1 MKEESHDLQ
10 KTGIPDATGFAPGTC
25 CGVSGAD
32 WVAVP
37 ESKPIHRQLVVCR
50 SGDWHGVVDDQQDS
64 GPEQMRQ
71 IDIDSLD
78 EATLTEL
85 KARIVERLQYSHH
98 QRTTAALQEIRV
110 GSGVEFE
117 GPGGVLVRGVVICR
131 NKNTVTVHAD
141 DNRQWNVSPTLLKP
155 TGVHVLDTAAQI
167 QSDDG
172 KVVSFPKPE
181 RR

>member
-1 MKEESHDLQ
+1 M
-10 KTGIPDATGFAPGTC
+10 
-25 CGVSGAD
+25 
-32 WVAVP
+32 AVR
-37 ESKPIHRQLVVCR
+37 ENKPIRGHLVACR
-50 SGDWHGVVDDQQDS
+50 SADWHGGVGDQQES
-64 GPEQMRQ
+64 GAEQMRQ

-78 EATLTEL
+78 EATLIEL
-85 KARIVERLQYSHH
+85 NARIVERLQYLHH
-98 QRTTAALQEIRV
+98 QRTTAALQYIMV

-117 GPGGVLVRGVVICR
+117 GPGGVLVRGVVIRR
-131 NKNTVTVHAD
+131 NKKTVTVHAD

-155 TGVHVLDTAAQI
+155 TGVHVLGTAGQI

>member
-1 MKEESHDLQ
+1 MNYRKQESLVPPDLLQ
-10 KTGIPDATGFAPGTC
+10 VLMR
-25 CGVSGAD
+25 VSGANP
-32 WVAVP
+32 VAVP
-37 ESKPIHRQLVVCR
+37 ENKPIREHLVVCR
-50 SGDWHGVVDDQQDS
+50 SADWHGGADDQQES
-64 GPEQMRQ
+64 GAKQMRQ

-78 EATLTEL
+78 EATLIEL
-85 KARIVERLQYSHH
+85 NARIVERLQYLHH

-117 GPGGVLVRGVVICR
+117 GPGGVLVRGVVIRR
-131 NKNTVTVHAD
+131 NKKTVTVHAA

-155 TGVHVLDTAAQI
+155 TGVHVLDTAGQI

>member
-1 MKEESHDLQ
+1 
-10 KTGIPDATGFAPGTC
+10 
-25 CGVSGAD
+25 
-32 WVAVP
+32 
-37 ESKPIHRQLVVCR
+37 
-50 SGDWHGVVDDQQDS
+50 
-64 GPEQMRQ
+64 MRQ

-78 EATLTEL
+78 EATLIEL
-85 KARIVERLQYSHH
+85 NARIVERLQYLHH
-98 QRTTAALQEIRV
+98 QRTTAALQDIRV

-117 GPGGVLVRGVVICR
+117 GPGGVPVRGIVIRR
-131 NKNTVTVHAD
+131 NKKTVTVHAD

-155 TGVHVLDTAAQI
+155 TGVHVLDTAGQI